1 MSDKREDYI
10 RKLEA
15 KLDECDARLDKLA
28 AEAAQADEQTKTKYY
43 KQMEELREKRKDV
56 EQEIQDLIDE
66 KESVWDD
73 LKQGID
79 NSWST
84 WKQSFTKAKSE
95 FERAYKAGK
104 EE

>member
-95 FERAYKAGK
+95 FERAYKEGRK
-104 EE
+104 E